1 MASSQNRDVT
11 VSRMDTKSTYFSQ
24 YFDCYCDPPIGE
36 SRPLDEGGGGSHPD
50 PEIRGKGGGLKKI

>member
-36 SRPLDEGGGGSHPD
+36 SRPSDEGEGGSSGT
-50 PEIRGKGGGLKKI
+50 EIRGKGGGLKKI